1 MSIFEV
7 KCSLNWDANELALT
21 ILYKMLLGSILHAQT
36 CKKREHSL
44 LIMRNCTLR
53 RDLFSMLAEALPTF
67 SVKNMVP
74 VLKMHVVKERRF
86 VHHLRL
92 SAVL

>member
-1 MSIFEV
+1 
-7 KCSLNWDANELALT
+7 
-21 ILYKMLLGSILHAQT
+21 
-36 CKKREHSL
+36 
-44 LIMRNCTLR
+44 
-53 RDLFSMLAEALPTF
+53 MLAEALPTF

-86 VHHLRL
+86 VHHLQL